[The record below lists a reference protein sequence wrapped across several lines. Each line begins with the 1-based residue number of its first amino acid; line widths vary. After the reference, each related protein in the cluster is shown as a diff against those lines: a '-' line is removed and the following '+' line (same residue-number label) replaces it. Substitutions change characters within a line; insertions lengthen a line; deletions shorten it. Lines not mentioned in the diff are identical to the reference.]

1 MLSRRKSRPSD
12 KSDKEVCVS
21 ASTGLLNA
29 LLTRAVEQ
37 HAGLPP
43 FECEFDFEKLKANL
57 SDTSKDPVSPICT
70 GNDSIIHSGTVLYRR
85 EDEGLFGAWNEL
97 FLVLTDNHML
107 LAEPKQEGDTTK
119 HALVTRP
126 ILLDLLVLSN
136 FSDSP
141 TRRITSYFN
150 ILKHT
155 GVKSSPPASP
165 LSDALLVY
173 PFTIGSASGRQ
184 GDYTLYVETAQAR
197 EDWKNQLEAA
207 LRRRELSQASSRA
220 FELKMVEVVPP
231 IIPESDG
238 ETHMGK
244 ANCVILWATNDNREL
259 IALGC
264 DEGVWIGLSHK
275 PKSLRRVL
283 RVKSVAQIALMKDC
297 GMFLVLTENVRLLP
311 SSPESLVPSSPHNHT
326 HNITQTP
333 QRLSRVNNEVMFF
346 ALGYLERRTLIIYM
360 SKKDNGSVFR
370 VLEPDYI
377 RIGNSAAGDPHL
389 NGQQPNW
396 FRIYRDFFL
405 PSECHDLAFL
415 ESELAIL
422 CKTGFELMDWSN
434 FENIVL
440 PRSAHPQHPKLL
452 STCASSRP
460 LAIFQC
466 PDKDLLLCYDELGL
480 YVNQEG
486 DPNPAKQP
494 IEWEGVVERIVHELE
509 TGKLCQIIRGERLR
523 CICGA
528 HNAETTAR
536 VYGTMNDG
544 DAEDGEGQRIFE
556 LAPVVRQTQART

>member
-1 MLSRRKSRPSD
+1 MLNRRKSRPSI
-12 KSDKEVCVS
+12 KADKE
-21 ASTGLLNA
+21 
-29 LLTRAVEQ
+29 

-57 SDTSKDPVSPICT
+57 LDKSKDPVSPICT

-97 FLVLTDNHML
+97 FLVLTNNHL
-107 LAEPKQEGDTTK
+107 LIAEPKQEGDTTR
-119 HALVTRP
+119 HSLITRP

-136 FSDSP
+136 FTDSP
-141 TRRITSYFN
+141 TKRILAGYFN

-155 GVKSSPPASP
+155 GVKQSPPASP
-165 LSDALLVY
+165 LQDALSVY

-184 GDYTLYVETAQAR
+184 GDYTLYVETAQVR
-197 EDWKNQLEAA
+197 EDWKHQLEAA
-207 LRRRELSQASSRA
+207 LRRRELEQASSRA
-220 FELKMVEVVPP
+220 FEIKMFDVVAP

-238 ETHMGK
+238 ETRMGK
-244 ANCVILWATNDNREL
+244 ANCAILWATNDDREL

-283 RVKSVAQIALMKDC
+283 RVKSVTQIALMKDC
-297 GMFLVLTENVRLLP
+297 GMFLVLTENTLLAYHI
-311 SSPESLVPSSPHNHT
+311 ESLVPSSPHNHNHT
-326 HNITQTP
+326 VTQTP
-333 QRLSRVNNEVMFF
+333 QKLSRANNEVLFF
-346 ALGYLERRTLIIYM
+346 AMGYLEHRTLVIYT

-405 PSECHDLAFL
+405 PSECRDLAFL
-415 ESELAIL
+415 DSELAIL

-434 FENIVL
+434 FANIVI
-440 PRSAHPQHPKLL
+440 PRSGHPQHSKLL

-466 PDKDLLLCYDELGL
+466 PDNDLLLCYDELGL
-480 YVNQEG
+480 YVNQAG

-494 IEWEGVVERIVHELE
+494 IEWESAAERIVRHGEYILLFNAHFVEVHDLE

-536 VYGTMNDG
+536 VYGTMGGG

-556 LAPVVRQTQART
+556 LAPVVRQARS